1 MQIHE
6 LTGKRKI
13 NEVGAW
19 TKGFLGGFGIDT
31 SSPDSGKT
39 TPELEALAKAPLLV
53 RQSAENMQRQW
64 AEQVSRAMA
73 ADRVTDPA
81 RISPQAKANLRK
93 GLKSIVAHN
102 EFLRGVDFEQL
113 DQAVAQTDANG
124 NATTTYIDQAD
135 GIMNRMLSGMHQ
147 LSSLNAA
154 TPATQELAR
163 FQMIAQ
169 AAYEAGVLL
178 QFHPGTGAAQIGQV
192 AQPPSSA
199 APNNQSQHGAIRR
212 TRTGQFE
219 INFGAGWVPFDMNNP
234 QHAALYQALQSGTAP

>member
-6 LTGKRKI
+6 LTKKSKPRL
-13 NEVGAW
+13 NEVGAFA
-19 TKGFLGGFGIDT
+19 KGFLNQMGVDVPAGD
-31 SSPDSGKT
+31 KT

-53 RQSAENMQRQW
+53 RQNAEDMQSKW

-81 RISPQAKANLRK
+81 QISSQAKFALRK
-93 GLKSIVAHN
+93 GLKSIIAYN
-102 EFLRGVDFEQL
+102 PFLKGVDFENL
-113 DQAVAQTDANG
+113 DQMVSQVDANG
-124 NATTTYIDQAD
+124 NSTTVYTDQAD
-135 GIMNRMLSGMHQ
+135 GIMNRMRSGMRQ
-147 LSSLNAA
+147 LSNLNAA

-178 QFHPGTGAAQIGQV
+178 QFHPGQQAGQ
-192 AQPPSSA
+192 A
-199 APNNQSQHGAIRR
+199 APVAPPPASASANQLKRGSIRQ

-219 INFGAGWVPFDMNNP
+219 INLGSGYVPLDMNNP
-234 QHAALYQALQSGTAP
+234 QHAAYMQALQAGTVP

>member
-6 LTGKRKI
+6 LTKRRKL

-19 TKGFLGGFGIDT
+19 SKGFLKGFGVDV
-31 SSPDSGKT
+31 PDEQKS

-53 RQSAENMQRQW
+53 RQNAENMQSQW

-81 RISPQAKANLRK
+81 QISSQAKFNLRA
-93 GLKSIVAHN
+93 GLKSIIAHN
-102 EFLRGVDFEQL
+102 AFLKGVDFENL
-113 DQAVAQTDANG
+113 DQMVSQVDANG
-124 NATTTYIDQAD
+124 NPTTVYVDQAD
-135 GIMNRMLSGMHQ
+135 GIMNRMLAGMHQ
-147 LSSLNAA
+147 LSNLNAA

-178 QFHPGTGAAQIGQV
+178 QFHPGAGAGQAAPV
-192 AQPPSSA
+192 APPPASAQPA
-199 APNNQSQHGAIRR
+199 NQVQRGSVRR

-219 INFGAGWVPFDMNNP
+219 MNFGSGWVPFDQNNP
-234 QHAALYQALQSGTAP
+234 QHAAYMQALQAGTAP

>member
-1 MQIHE
+1 MKIHE
-6 LTGKRKI
+6 LTRKQKL

-19 TKGFLGGFGIDT
+19 SKGFLNQMGVDVPAGD
-31 SSPDSGKT
+31 KT

-53 RQSAENMQRQW
+53 KQNAENMQSQW

-81 RISPQAKANLRK
+81 QISSQAKFSLRA
-93 GLKSIVAHN
+93 GLKSIIAHN
-102 EFLRGVDFEQL
+102 EFLRGADFENL
-113 DQAVAQTDANG
+113 DRMVSLLDDNG
-124 NATTTYIDQAD
+124 NPTTVYVDQAD
-135 GIMNRMLSGMHQ
+135 GIMNRMLAGMHQ
-147 LSSLNAA
+147 LSNLNAA

-178 QFHPGTGAAQIGQV
+178 QFHPGAGAGQAAPV
-192 AQPPSSA
+192 APPPASA
-199 APNNQSQHGAIRR
+199 APSNQQHGSIRR

-219 INFGAGWVPFDMNNP
+219 INFGLGWVPLDMNNP
-234 QHAALYQALQSGTAP
+234 QHAAYMQAMQAGTAP

>member
-6 LTGKRKI
+6 LTKKSKPRL
-13 NEVGAW
+13 NEVGAFA
-19 TKGFLGGFGIDT
+19 KGFLNQMGVDVPAGD
-31 SSPDSGKT
+31 KT

-53 RQSAENMQRQW
+53 RQNAEDMQSKW

-81 RISPQAKANLRK
+81 QISSQAKFALRK
-93 GLKSIVAHN
+93 GLKSIIAYN
-102 EFLRGVDFEQL
+102 PFLKGVDFENL
-113 DQAVAQTDANG
+113 DQMVSQVDANG
-124 NATTTYIDQAD
+124 NSTTVYTDQAD
-135 GIMNRMLSGMHQ
+135 GIMNRMRSGMRQ
-147 LSSLNAA
+147 LSNLNAA

-178 QFHPGTGAAQIGQV
+178 QFHPGQQAGQ
-192 AQPPSSA
+192 A
-199 APNNQSQHGAIRR
+199 APVAPPPASASANQLQRGSIRQ

-219 INFGAGWVPFDMNNP
+219 INLGLGYVPLDMNNP
-234 QHAALYQALQSGTAP
+234 QHAAYMQALQAGTAP

>member
-6 LTGKRKI
+6 LTKKRKL

-19 TKGFLGGFGIDT
+19 SKGFLKGFNINV
-31 SSPDSGKT
+31 PDEPKS

-53 RQSAENMQRQW
+53 RQNAENMQSQW

-81 RISPQAKANLRK
+81 RISSQAKSSLRE
-93 GLKSIVAHN
+93 GLKSIIAHN
-102 EFLRGVDFEQL
+102 AFLKGVDFENL
-113 DQAVAQTDANG
+113 DQMVSQVDANG
-124 NATTTYIDQAD
+124 NPTTVYVDQAA
-135 GIMNRMLSGMHQ
+135 GIMNRMLAGMHQ
-147 LSSLNAA
+147 LSNLNAA

-178 QFHPGTGAAQIGQV
+178 QFHPGAQAGQ
-192 AQPPSSA
+192 A
-199 APNNQSQHGAIRR
+199 APVAPPPASASTNQVNHGSIRR
-212 TRTGQFE
+212 TTTGQFQ
-219 INFGAGWVPFDMNNP
+219 INFGSGWVPFDPNNP
-234 QHAALYQALQSGTAP
+234 QHAAYMQALQAGTAP

>member
-6 LTGKRKI
+6 LTKKSKPRL
-13 NEVGAW
+13 NEVGAFA
-19 TKGFLGGFGIDT
+19 KGFLGKFGIDV
-31 SSPDSGKT
+31 PDEPKS

-53 RQSAENMQRQW
+53 RQNAEDMQSKW

-81 RISPQAKANLRK
+81 QISSQAKFALRK
-93 GLKSIVAHN
+93 GLKSIIAYN
-102 EFLRGVDFEQL
+102 PFLKGVDFENL
-113 DQAVAQTDANG
+113 DQMVSQVDANG
-124 NATTTYIDQAD
+124 NSTTVYTDQAD
-135 GIMNRMLSGMHQ
+135 GIMNRMRSGMRQ
-147 LSSLNAA
+147 LSNLNAA

-178 QFHPGTGAAQIGQV
+178 QFHPGQQAGQ
-192 AQPPSSA
+192 A
-199 APNNQSQHGAIRR
+199 APVAPPPASASANQLQRGSIRK

-219 INFGAGWVPFDMNNP
+219 INLGLGYVPLDMNNP
-234 QHAALYQALQSGTAP
+234 QHAAYMQALQAGTAP

>member
-6 LTGKRKI
+6 LTGKRKL

-19 TKGFLGGFGIDT
+19 SKGFLTQMGVDVPAGD
-31 SSPDSGKT
+31 KT

-53 RQSAENMQRQW
+53 RQNAEDMQSKW

-81 RISPQAKANLRK
+81 QISSRAKFELRK
-93 GLKSIVAHN
+93 GLKSIIAYN
-102 EFLRGVDFEQL
+102 PFLKGVDFENL
-113 DQAVAQTDANG
+113 DQMVSQVDANG
-124 NATTTYIDQAD
+124 NPTTVYTDQAD
-135 GIMNRMLSGMHQ
+135 GIMNRMRAGMHQ
-147 LSSLNAA
+147 LSNLNAA

-178 QFHPGTGAAQIGQV
+178 QFHPSQQAGQ
-192 AQPPSSA
+192 A
-199 APNNQSQHGAIRR
+199 APVAPPPTSASANQLQHGSVRR
-212 TRTGQFE
+212 TRTGQVE
-219 INFGAGWVPFDMNNP
+219 MNFGSGWVPFDPNNP
-234 QHAALYQALQSGTAP
+234 QHAAYMQALQAGTAP